1 MDLSQNK
8 KKLLMEIRHQKNLK
22 FVLSMED
29 EEFKQ
34 WVGNLPDDALDYLE
48 WLVEET
54 EYVLDDIVLEA
65 TGYVEAQEVI
75 KKYTNLKH

>member
-8 KKLLMEIRHQKNLK
+8 KKLMMEIRHQKNLK

-29 EEFKQ
+29 EEFKE
-34 WVGNLPDDALDYLE
+34 WVGDLPDDALDYLE

-54 EYVLDDIVLEA
+54 EFFIDEVVLET
-65 TGYVEAQEVI
+65 TGLVEAQEMI
-75 KKYTNLKH
+75 SKFTRS